1 LLDAIASEVTTAL
14 QETGLT
20 MPIFFTVPSAGD
32 ALLIYATPLD
42 PSDSDW
48 LRAGEIVI
56 DIIGNKI
63 DGVKLRHREL
73 PCAAAGVMMG
83 AADLCI
89 GNSDLPEP
97 NVVASPK

>member
-1 LLDAIASEVTTAL
+1 
-14 QETGLT
+14 
-20 MPIFFTVPSAGD
+20 
-32 ALLIYATPLD
+32 LIYATPLD

-48 LRAGEIVI
+48 LRAGQIVT
-56 DIIGNKI
+56 DIIGDKI

-73 PCAAAGVMMG
+73 PCAAAGAMMG

-89 GNSDLPEP
+89 GRSDLLEP